1 MVYFSEKRGV
11 RFMKSEEKGFILII
25 RPAIMPEERHEIEKC
40 LKKLGYYVWGG
51 GTNTDM
57 SQCDIAFKKGR

>member
-1 MVYFSEKRGV
+1 
-11 RFMKSEEKGFILII
+11 MKSEEKGFILII